1 MQCYGID
8 ILSPANGLNL
18 ITTAMLYLAGS
29 TLVLIVVS
37 IYLSYVL
44 PGEYGVRKSPFF
56 PLIGGWIDLGTDGP
70 RTNECVFK
78 TSLSLNKNK
87 TSKIMS

>member
-70 RTNECVFK
+70 RTSEFK
-78 TSLSLNKNK
+78 TSLSLNKIK
-87 TSKIMS
+87 TSKVKS

>member
-37 IYLSYVL
+37 IYLSYIL

-56 PLIGGWIDLGTDGP
+56 PLIGG
-70 RTNECVFK
+70 
-78 TSLSLNKNK
+78 
-87 TSKIMS
+87 

>member
-8 ILSPANGLNL
+8 ILSPTNGLNL

-56 PLIGGWIDLGTDGP
+56 PLIGG
-70 RTNECVFK
+70 
-78 TSLSLNKNK
+78 
-87 TSKIMS
+87 